1 MAASPWQSGRVTWA
15 DAPALMLAG
24 VSAVTVTTGA
34 RLLRGQGTFLMLAL
48 GAGVAG
54 ATFVLEKL
62 LVERISAVRPRQ
74 SLPSLLLCWAP
85 FFLLATG
92 LATLATFSWIAPE
105 VARRDLEQSR
115 RDHWTAEAQKVSQYL
130 VHLASA
136 ARREIA
142 ATQSAIEAE
151 RRRVAAARRES
162 SEPIS
167 AEPLRA
173 LQRKL
178 AAARELDKRV
188 PSVERLS
195 FDLPAQPLEAEAQ
208 IDRVFRDLSDVH
220 ASALLVLTEPP
231 ALPVYAPLA
240 APPADL
246 QSVLAEETRR
256 KSWRAITAWGAALW
270 VELLPMLALWRGGRK
285 IPLATRILQW
295 RQRLRD
301 VFDALMG
308 RRGAMPLPIV
318 IEPLHVRGIVRVA
331 SPAEYTLNDCS
342 PLLEEAVHT
351 LTDVLGS
358 YRLNRV
364 SNAHGER
371 LDENIPLLP
380 QLKGEPLVL
389 SVVEGVQ

>member
-1 MAASPWQSGRVTWA
+1 MTASPWQSGRITWA

-62 LVERISAVRPRQ
+62 LVERISDVRPRQ
-74 SLPSLLLCWAP
+74 SLPALVFCWGP

-115 RDHWTAEAQKVSQYL
+115 REHWTSEAQKVSQYVVQL
-130 VHLASA
+130 TSA
-136 ARREIA
+136 ARKEITT
-142 ATQSAIEAE
+142 TQAAIEAE

-162 SEPIS
+162 GEPIS
-167 AEPLRA
+167 PEPLRA

-195 FDLPAQPLEAEAQ
+195 FDLPSQPLEADAQ
-208 IDRVFRDLSDVH
+208 LDRVFRDLSDVH

-231 ALPVYAPLA
+231 PLPVYTPLA
-240 APPADL
+240 APSVDL
-246 QSVLAEETRR
+246 QSVLAEETSR

-295 RQRLRD
+295 RQRMRD

-308 RRGAMPLPIV
+308 RRGAVPLPIV

-364 SNAHGER
+364 SNAHGEK
-371 LDENIPLLP
+371 LDESVPLLP

-389 SVVEGVQ
+389 SVVEGPQ

>member
-1 MAASPWQSGRVTWA
+1 M
-15 DAPALMLAG
+15 
-24 VSAVTVTTGA
+24 
-34 RLLRGQGTFLMLAL
+34 
-48 GAGVAG
+48 
-54 ATFVLEKL
+54 
-62 LVERISAVRPRQ
+62 
-74 SLPSLLLCWAP
+74 
-85 FFLLATG
+85 
-92 LATLATFSWIAPE
+92 
-105 VARRDLEQSR
+105 
-115 RDHWTAEAQKVSQYL
+115 
-130 VHLASA
+130 
-136 ARREIA
+136 
-142 ATQSAIEAE
+142 
-151 RRRVAAARRES
+151 
-162 SEPIS
+162 
-167 AEPLRA
+167 
-173 LQRKL
+173 
-178 AAARELDKRV
+178 
-188 PSVERLS
+188 
-195 FDLPAQPLEAEAQ
+195 
-208 IDRVFRDLSDVH
+208 
-220 ASALLVLTEPP
+220 
-231 ALPVYAPLA
+231 
-240 APPADL
+240 
-246 QSVLAEETRR
+246 LAEETRR